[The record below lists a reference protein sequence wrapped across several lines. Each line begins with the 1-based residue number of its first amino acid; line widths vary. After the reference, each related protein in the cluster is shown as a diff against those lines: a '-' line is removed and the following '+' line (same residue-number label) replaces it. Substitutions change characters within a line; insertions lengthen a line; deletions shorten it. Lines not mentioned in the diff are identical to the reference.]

1 MVMHNRV
8 GNAVQ
13 YSGWKKGSAA
23 LAPRFPERLVRIA
36 FRRSSGWETLNAT
49 KSAMRSFPA
58 EHRSMIMRVLAL
70 TVALAVAALTGTAT
84 SASADPWKDESG
96 HGRWRY
102 ERSDGFRGRDHWRE
116 RRAYRYYGERPY
128 RRAYREEYR
137 YGPRR
142 AYRDPYAG
150 LPHPVY
156 RRFPGDVPRST
167 PYPAFGYYRY

>member
-1 MVMHNRV
+1 MVMHNRA
-8 GNAVQ
+8 GNVCSN
-13 YSGWKKGSAA
+13 SGREKGSTA
-23 LAPRFPERLVRIA
+23 LTPRFPERLIRIT
-36 FRRSSGWETLNAT
+36 FHRSSGWETLNAT
-49 KSAMRSFPA
+49 TSATHSFPA

-70 TVALAVAALTGTAT
+70 TVALLTGTAT

-102 ERSDGFRGRDHWRE
+102 ERNDGFRGRDHWRE

-137 YGPRR
+137 YRARR

-150 LPHPVY
+150 LPRPMY

-167 PYPAFGYYRY
+167 PYPAYGYYRY